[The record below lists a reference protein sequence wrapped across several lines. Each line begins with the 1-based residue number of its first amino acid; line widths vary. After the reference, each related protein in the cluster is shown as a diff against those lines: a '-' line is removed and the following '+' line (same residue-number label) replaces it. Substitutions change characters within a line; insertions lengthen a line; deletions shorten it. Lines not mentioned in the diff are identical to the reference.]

1 MANQLFILAFIDSN
15 GDQNIIQQIFDER
28 ESLPIPDEGIKA
40 IMLANFYDVDFPSIT
55 TNMVNNAVLQKAL
68 NEPPQYYTVVGSND
82 GDASYALIGP
92 FTSIYTQNNSIN
104 ELKKSHCN
112 DTVCGI
118 NVIDGTVSIQ

>member
-28 ESLPIPDEGIKA
+28 ESLPIPGEGIKA

-68 NEPPQYYTVVGSND
+68 NEPPQYYTVVVSNN
-82 GDASYALIGP
+82 GDALMGP
-92 FTSIYTQNNSIN
+92 FTSSYTRNNSIN